1 MSNLSPEQ
9 RDAALHKFN
18 AESCTCGC
26 KFTLAQCRIYDAACQ
41 TSQKRTAEII
51 KGLSKTGKTSNNQ
64 KTQSKSPLPPNPK
77 ALTSPRIFLLSVL
90 CALPLRTLR

>member
-1 MSNLSPEQ
+1 ADRAKILPGVDLSKLSAEQ

-41 TSQKRTAEII
+41 ISQKRTTEII
-51 KGLSKTGKTSNNQ
+51 KELSTQESKQPPKDTGQEPAPVS
-64 KTQSKSPLPPNPK
+64 QSAPSESLKP
-77 ALTSPRIFLLSVL
+77 
-90 CALPLRTLR
+90 

>member
-1 MSNLSPEQ
+1 VDMSNLSPEQ
-9 RDAALHKFN
+9 RDTALHKFN

-51 KGLSKTGKTSNNQ
+51 KGLSKAETMQ
-64 KTQSKSPLPPNPK
+64 PPKDAEQVPASLATPSETPK
-77 ALTSPRIFLLSVL
+77 P
-90 CALPLRTLR
+90 